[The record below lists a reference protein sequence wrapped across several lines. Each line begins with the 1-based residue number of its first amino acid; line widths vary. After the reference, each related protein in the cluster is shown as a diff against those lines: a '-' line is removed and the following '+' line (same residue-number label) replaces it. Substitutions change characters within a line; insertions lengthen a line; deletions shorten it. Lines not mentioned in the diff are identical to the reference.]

1 MRIHLAAVTLCII
14 MMASA
19 LQSQD
24 KDRLVVLPQKAAQE
38 IRHLVPGRGWQSLT
52 PHGRLQKQTSKI
64 CRIFRKQRVQME
76 SETCA
81 LSIRKLTIGNTLDYI
96 CQTEKIVRSRLT
108 SHLLHRFNSTMSMF
122 SGSIYIGVR
131 NLNAAIAWYI
141 DKFEL
146 TKSKKPID
154 EEIGDVALV
163 SNDGKIFI
171 AMGAPNPAN
180 VETRIF
186 NVKKIEKAREWIESR
201 GISMGPL
208 LTDGQNQYFEI
219 RDLENNMIEI
229 CQEH

>member
-1 MRIHLAAVTLCII
+1 M
-14 MMASA
+14 
-19 LQSQD
+19 
-24 KDRLVVLPQKAAQE
+24 
-38 IRHLVPGRGWQSLT
+38 
-52 PHGRLQKQTSKI
+52 
-64 CRIFRKQRVQME
+64 
-76 SETCA
+76 
-81 LSIRKLTIGNTLDYI
+81 
-96 CQTEKIVRSRLT
+96 T
-108 SHLLHRFNSTMSMF
+108 SHLPHRFNSTMSMF

-186 NVKKIEKAREWIESR
+186 NVRKIEKAREWIESR